1 MDIGVICFCACCA
14 AGIACAVVDRFSK
27 PLGSLIA
34 LVGGA
39 FPLMSLYAFDHL
51 PNVPNFIILILFLGV
66 VPMMLLAT
74 LCYWIQGPRKISKP
88 LLVSCL
94 IGIAFAFL
102 STIEIWDQLYQLG
115 SV

>member
-1 MDIGVICFCACCA
+1 MNIWGICFCACCA

-39 FPLMSLYAFDHL
+39 FPLMFLYAFDHL
-51 PNVPNFIILILFLGV
+51 PNLPSFVIWILLLGAA
-66 VPMMLLAT
+66 PMMLLAT
-74 LCYWIQGPRKISKP
+74 LCYWIQGQRKISKP
-88 LLVSCL
+88 LLVSCM
-94 IGIAFAFL
+94 IGIAFGIL
-102 STIEIWDQLYQLG
+102 STIEIWDQLDQLG